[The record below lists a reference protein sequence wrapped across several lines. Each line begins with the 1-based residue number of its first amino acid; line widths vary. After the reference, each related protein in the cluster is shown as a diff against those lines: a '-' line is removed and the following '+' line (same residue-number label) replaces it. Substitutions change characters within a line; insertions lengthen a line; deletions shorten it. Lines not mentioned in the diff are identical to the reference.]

1 MLPRASF
8 VASLRIAGHRIAA
21 YLFWH
26 RWASLVSSQLCMAKH
41 RRSSPGIAGRSWT
54 SFFLQDYIVFHSRFI
69 ISPGIAGHRGH
80 RCVSLLAS
88 LGIFRSLGIA
98 AHRWAWHRC
107 VSLLALLGIFR
118 FFTASY
124 GWASQ
129 VIARKCR
136 PSLHIFFLF
145 SVISFFI
152 LALLSLLASPG
163 IAGIAAYFSWHR
175 WASFVVSLGIDW
187 VSLDIARYRRAW
199 PGIAG
204 HLRIVQGLAIYN
216 CLY

>member
-1 MLPRASF
+1 MDRNYLTRFRCETCRVHRHAELLRNVGWKTFSILVDRLELKPALF
-8 VASLRIAGHRIAA
+8 SL
-21 YLFWH
+21 
-26 RWASLVSSQLCMAKH
+26 SLLAF
-41 RRSSPGIAGRSWT
+41 PGIA
-54 SFFLQDYIVFHSRFI
+54 V
-69 ISPGIAGHRGH
+69 
-80 RCVSLLAS
+80 
-88 LGIFRSLGIA
+88 
-98 AHRWAWHRC
+98 HRC
-107 VSLLALLGIFR
+107 VSLLALLGISCFFKLAWLRIAGHRLELQALLGYR
-118 FFTASY
+118 FFLQDYIVFHSCLII
-124 GWASQ
+124 SPC
-129 VIARKCR
+129 ID
-136 PSLHIFFLF
+136 IFLLF

-187 VSLDIARYRRAW
+187 VSLDIAEYRRAW